1 MMTHGS
7 NKRLIVTMMAVL
19 VCLWSV
25 AALVAQAEPPAK
37 AGHDAG
43 VAQQV
48 SVKELLD
55 KGGVLMY
62 PLGLMS
68 VVGVAFVIYFFVIL
82 RRRQIVPDLLR
93 DDVLDKIETGQFND
107 ARTACGYKPCAFSE
121 VAVAALDY
129 ANSVEKPDPTLLK
142 EVIEGE
148 GARQA
153 VALQSQIQYLL
164 DVAVIAPMM
173 GLLGTVFGM
182 MRAFNVVAFD
192 LAKAKPMLLAA
203 GVAEALITTAAGLL
217 IGIPCMMFYAYFR
230 GQTSKLVSDLE
241 VASGQVM
248 TAMLKKRA

>member
-1 MMTHGS
+1 MMTHGNS
-7 NKRLIVTMMAVL
+7 KRWIATMVAVW
-19 VCLWSV
+19 VCFWS
-25 AALVAQAEPPAK
+25 AAVMAQAAEPVAK
-37 AGHDAG
+37 AGHEA
-43 VAQQV
+43 AMTQV
-48 SVKELLD
+48 SLKELLD
-55 KGGVLMY
+55 KGGILMY

-68 VVGVAFVIYFFVIL
+68 VVGMAFVIYFFVIL
-82 RRRQIVPDLLR
+82 RRRQILPDMLR
-93 DDVLDKIETGQFND
+93 DDVLDKIETGQLND

-121 VAVAALDY
+121 IAVAALDY
-129 ANSVEKPDPTLLK
+129 VNSVEKPDPALLK
-142 EVIEGE
+142 DVIEGE

-153 VALQSQIQYLL
+153 VSLQSQIQYLL

-241 VASGQVM
+241 VASGQIM
-248 TAMLKKRA
+248 TAMLKKRG

>member
-1 MMTHGS
+1 MTQGS
-7 NKRLIVTMMAVL
+7 RKRLIVGVLAVL
-19 VCLWSV
+19 ACFWG
-25 AALVAQAEPPAK
+25 AAAMAQTASA
-37 AGHDAG
+37 AHAIDAT
-43 VAQQV
+43 QQV
-48 SVKELLD
+48 SMKELLD

-68 VVGVAFVIYFFVIL
+68 VAGVAFVIYFFVVL
-82 RRRQIVPDLLR
+82 RRQQVVPDILR
-93 DDVLDKIETGQFND
+93 DDVLDKIETGQIND

-129 ANSVEKPDPTLLK
+129 LGSVDKADPALLK

-148 GARQA
+148 GSRQA
-153 VALQSQIQYLL
+153 AALQSQIQYLM

-203 GVAEALITTAAGLL
+203 GVAEALITTAAGLI
-217 IGIPCMMFYAYFR
+217 IGIPAMMFYAYFR
-230 GQTSKLVSDLE
+230 GRTSKLVSDLE

-248 TAMLKKRA
+248 TSMLKKRP